1 MTIGLA
7 NQQKKAVLLA
17 LLAVIAAW
25 IDFTFVLRLQWN
37 SYKRISAKLQELSAS
52 LGQYNKNSSYYKNL
66 VLEYGRLQKKHADD
80 IEKNVYSEAA
90 VPLFL
95 DDISKLAY
103 SFDVKIMQVKP
114 KSLSADKTK
123 GADKAMSL
131 NFYPLLFEF
140 DLSCAYHQLG
150 KFLSALERNPLV
162 EVSAVKVASEGEG
175 SLRQKAALALKVY
188 VQKK

>member
-1 MTIGLA
+1 MAIGLT
-7 NQQKKAVLLA
+7 NQQKKAVLWA

-52 LGQYNKNSSYYKNL
+52 LGQYNKNSSYYRNL
-66 VLEYGRLQKKHADD
+66 VLEYGRLQKKHAD

-114 KSLSADKTK
+114 KSVSADKTK
-123 GADKAMSL
+123 GADKALSL
-131 NFYPLLFEF
+131 NFHPLLFEF

-175 SLRQKAALALKVY
+175 SLRQKAALTLKVY